1 MQKDWTG
8 NNNSIWKTLGASSH
22 TDKERE
28 QNDYYATEPK
38 ALELLLELEKFS
50 PYVWECACG
59 DGCLSKVLEKADHT
73 ALSTDLIDRGYG
85 MAGVDFLQCTEV
97 FDGDIITNPPYKYAK
112 EFVEKAYEL
121 ITQLEYELYNQQT
134 YIESKYVRKE
144 MYDIILE
151 RHKRSANDY
160 IRIKREK
167 ESLIQEIIDNVR
179 PYDWSV
185 VNIKD
190 GEKIKKQE
198 EFYYSSFYSWNSKE
212 DRINNLKLTSPRY
225 IKNFY
230 EIKSE
235 EELNDL
241 KKCLLDEL
249 KENEN
254 DTL

>member
-1 MQKDWTG
+1 MKEKYLPNQKYYNFSTECYCGVVVDEKTMKKIQKILYKAEFEIK
-8 NNNSIWKTLGASSH
+8 NILHNS
-22 TDKERE
+22 
-28 QNDYYATEPK
+28 
-38 ALELLLELEKFS
+38 
-50 PYVWECACG
+50 
-59 DGCLSKVLEKADHT
+59 
-73 ALSTDLIDRGYG
+73 
-85 MAGVDFLQCTEV
+85 
-97 FDGDIITNPPYKYAK
+97 
-112 EFVEKAYEL
+112 
-121 ITQLEYELYNQQT
+121 
-134 YIESKYVRKE
+134 
-144 MYDIILE
+144 
-151 RHKRSANDY
+151 
-160 IRIKREK
+160 
-167 ESLIQEIIDNVR
+167 DNVR